1 MAVDAN
7 NMLYQ
12 FLSLIRT
19 RDGTP
24 LKDSSGRVTSHL
36 VGLMFRSTRLIHTYG
51 IDLVFVFDGKPP
63 ELKGQ
68 EIIKRRRL
76 REKAKQEWEQAV
88 KEGDYATAWSKAV
101 MTSRLTRSMVDD
113 AKQLLQLLGL
123 PFLQAPSEAEAQTAH
138 MAKEGDVWASSSR
151 DYDSLLFSA
160 PRLLRYLTISGRE
173 FLPSKGISRPLRPEL
188 IDLKRLLSHH
198 KITHEQLIDIAILIG
213 TDFNKGIK
221 GIGPKTALKLL
232 RRHGKIEE
240 LPGDVR
246 SRVSERFES
255 VRRIFL
261 EPNVVSDYDLRYSDL
276 REEELYR
283 FLCEERDFSQKRVET
298 VVQRM
303 KRFYSSRKQACLER
317 WIDTS

>member
-1 MAVDAN
+1 
-7 NMLYQ
+7 
-12 FLSLIRT
+12 
-19 RDGTP
+19 
-24 LKDSSGRVTSHL
+24 
-36 VGLMFRSTRLIHTYG
+36 TRLIHTYG

-76 REKAKQEWEQAV
+76 REKATQEWEQAV
-88 KEGDYATAWSKAV
+88 KAGDYATAWSKAV

-113 AKQLLQLLGL
+113 AKQLLKLLGL

-151 DYDSLLFSA
+151 DYDSLLFGA

-173 FLPSKGISRPLRPEL
+173 FLPSRGVSRPLKPEL
-188 IDLKRLLSHH
+188 LDLKRLLSQLEL
-198 KITHEQLIDIAILIG
+198 THEQLVDLAILIG
-213 TDFNKGIK
+213 TDFNEGIM
-221 GIGPKTALKLL
+221 GVGPKGALKLL
-232 RRHGKIEE
+232 RRHGRIEE
-240 LPGDVR
+240 LPSDIR

-261 EPNVVSDYDLRYSDL
+261 EPNVVSDYDLRYGGL

-303 KRFYSSRKQACLER
+303 KTFYSARKQAGLER
-317 WIDTS
+317 WIGIS